1 MNSIGALDKSAIG
14 LSIACVVHCLTLPIA
29 LVMIPSL
36 SGLWFADESFHVL
49 LIYLV
54 LPISGVAIF
63 LGCKRHRSVSV
74 FAYAALG
81 LAILILT
88 VVMGHALLG
97 ELGEKAL
104 TVIGAALITA
114 SHIKNFRL
122 CQACR

>member
-1 MNSIGALDKSAIG
+1 MSSIGTMDKSAIG
-14 LSIACVVHCLTLPIA
+14 LSIACVLHCLTLPIV

-36 SGLWFADESFHVL
+36 SGLWFADESFHVI
-49 LIYLV
+49 LIYV
-54 LPISGVAIF
+54 IVPISVVAIF

-81 LAILILT
+81 LAVLIVT
-88 VVMGHALLG
+88 VVLGHALLG

-104 TVIGAALITA
+104 TVVGAALITA

-122 CQACR
+122 CRACH